1 MVHLPFYLPCFLGK
15 EFKMARRNLVIVIVV
30 LLMNTFLAAFIWA
43 PSTLAPDTPPPI
55 CYVSFTNPSRS
66 GDNVVG
72 TGAIWCEDPQPK
84 LIVVVQVADWTGRTT
99 TPSATKTCY
108 NTNVCSTTASLS
120 YSPARQWQTRVSGY
134 ANNDFSE
141 YVASNWISIP

>member
-1 MVHLPFYLPCFLGK
+1 
-15 EFKMARRNLVIVIVV
+15 MARKNLVILIVV
-30 LLMNTFLAAFIWA
+30 ILMNTFLAAFILA
-43 PSTLAPDTPPPI
+43 PSALAPDTPPPI
-55 CYVSFTNPSRS
+55 CSVSFTDPLRS
-66 GDNVVG
+66 GDNVFG
-72 TGAIWCEDPQPK
+72 TGTIRCEDPQPK

-99 TPSATKTCY
+99 TPAETETCY

-120 YSPARQWQTRVSGY
+120 YSSGRQWQTRVSGY